1 MQTPRRL
8 SVVLAFLGA
17 FLGVAV
23 ALVAGCSFSSSKS
36 GGPLPDGGTLVKQ
49 ATDATKNLKSA
60 HLVLTVT
67 GQIAGLPVK
76 NLSGDLTTQPSTAAQ
91 GNAQLTYLGQ
101 DISADFVVVDGDLY
115 TNALNP
121 GDKTMT
127 DVGPASQVYDPS
139 ALLNPDTGVAN
150 VLAHFTDAKSEGRD
164 QISGQTAVR
173 IRGKVSADAV
183 NKIVSPFKA
192 TAPVPATV
200 WVVETGDH
208 ELAQINLEQSTG
220 NSVQMTVSNWNKPMQ
235 INKPAGS

>member
-8 SVVLAFLGA
+8 SVVLAFVSLA
-17 FLGVAV
+17 T
-23 ALVAGCSFSSSKS
+23 ALVAGCTFSSSKS

-49 ATDATKNLKSA
+49 SADVTKNLKSA

-67 GQIAGLPVK
+67 GKIAGLPVK
-76 NLSGDLTTQPSTAAQ
+76 KLTGDLTTSPDTAAQ

-101 DISADFVVVDGDLY
+101 DIDADFIVAGGDLY

-150 VLAHFTDAKSEGRD
+150 VLAHFSDAKAEGRD
-164 QISGQTAVR
+164 QVSGQTAVR
-173 IRGKVSADAV
+173 ISGNVAPDAV

-192 TAPVPATV
+192 TNPVPATV
-200 WVVETGDH
+200 WVVESGDH
-208 ELAQINLEQSTG
+208 QLAQVSLQQSQG
-220 NSVQMTVSNWNKPMQ
+220 NSLQMTVSNWNKPVQ
-235 INKPAGS
+235 INKPAAGS

>member
-8 SVVLAFLGA
+8 SVVLALV
-17 FLGVAV
+17 GVAV

-127 DVGPASQVYDPS
+127 NVGPASQVYDPS

-150 VLAHFTDAKSEGRD
+150 VLAHFTDAKAEGRD
-164 QISGQTAVR
+164 QVSGQTTVR
-173 IRGKVSADAV
+173 ISGKVSADAV

-192 TAPVPATV
+192 TAPVPAKV

-208 ELAQINLEQSTG
+208 ELAQINLEQSQG
-220 NSVQMTVSNWNKPMQ
+220 NSVQMTVSNWNKPLQ